1 MGGASANLRNNMLL
15 NKKVYGY
22 ALIQKTNTGIVNK
35 NKRFA
40 NNSSSLLN
48 NLHANRVTGV
58 STRGNIVVQSLKIKN
73 N

>member
-1 MGGASANLRNNMLL
+1 MGGASGNLSNNMLL

-22 ALIQKTNTGIVNK
+22 ALIQKTNTSIVNK
-35 NKRFA
+35 NKRFT

-48 NLHANRVTGV
+48 NLYANRVTGV
-58 STRGNIVVQSLKIKN
+58 SNRANIVVQSLKIKN